1 MCWRGAVR
9 CHGRVRSCPESWRS
23 VIRDIDALT
32 SPTLKYLRERW
43 WDANF
48 TEFLA
53 ETLRP
58 RPGNKILDVGC
69 GEGLAETHI
78 GRLHVSQLRLFGID
92 LMIERVM
99 VARREAAA
107 HNQRVGFATADASCL
122 PFHDRVFDSTFCVAV
137 LQHIGDVNA
146 AVKEFARVTMPGGRV
161 LVVEPDNSARY
172 SYAATPAGD
181 RAFEISARFFA
192 ALQAA
197 KGDAHEA
204 AVGPKLPTLFARCGI
219 EPLEVRLF
227 PVSKTR
233 LGPPSGEAWAS
244 RRAAIEQAID
254 TAPADAVRA
263 LGREFLDVLHAYEEE
278 AKQAGSAF
286 VEIQNTML
294 FATVGQRS
302 A

>member
-1 MCWRGAVR
+1 VT
-9 CHGRVRSCPESWRS
+9 S
-23 VIRDIDALT
+23 DIDTLT

-43 WDANF
+43 WDSNF

-99 VARREAAA
+99 VAKRETAA

-122 PFHDRVFDSTFCVAV
+122 PFRDRTFDSTFCVAV
-137 LQHIGDVNA
+137 LQHIADVEA
-146 AVKEFARVTMPGGRV
+146 AVREFARVTMPGGRV
-161 LVVEPDNSARY
+161 LAVEPDNSARY
-172 SYAATPAGD
+172 SYAATSAGT

-192 ALQAA
+192 ALAA
-197 KGDAHEA
+197 ARGDAVDA
-204 AVGPKLPTLFARCGI
+204 AVGPRLPTLFAQSGI
-219 EPLEVRLF
+219 EPLAVRLF
-227 PVSKTR
+227 PVSKAL
-233 LGPPSGEAWAS
+233 LGAPPDDMWAS
-244 RRAAIEQAID
+244 RRAAIAQAID
-254 TAPADAVRA
+254 RAPTDAVRA
-263 LGREFLDVLHAYEEE
+263 LGREYLDVLDTYADE
-278 AKQAGSAF
+278 AKNAGSAF
-286 VEIQNTML
+286 VEIQNTLL
-294 FATVGQRS
+294 FATVGQKS